1 MFCEYTIAL
10 EISCTVLQKMCG
22 KIYELNEQ
30 VNELIINISYKLT
43 NTNLKDSQ
51 HGVLEIIK
59 VGLGL
64 FGKPE

>member
-10 EISCTVLQKMCG
+10 EISCTVLQKTCG